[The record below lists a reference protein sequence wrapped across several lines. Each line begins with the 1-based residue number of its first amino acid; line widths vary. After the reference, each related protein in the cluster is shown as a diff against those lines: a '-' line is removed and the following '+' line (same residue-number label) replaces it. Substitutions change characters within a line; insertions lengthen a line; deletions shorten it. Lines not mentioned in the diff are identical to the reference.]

1 VARAAAA
8 DTPAAAAASAA
19 ASAGVDGSGGDLSGL
34 LLVLAVS
41 VASSWSIVVTG
52 RHTLGMTAIVSQQ
65 ASSYVIKYGETLLPV
80 VAEGD
85 SLAVQARR
93 LRGRKDR

>member
-1 VARAAAA
+1 MITV
-8 DTPAAAAASAA
+8 
-19 ASAGVDGSGGDLSGL
+19 VVGL
-34 LLVLAVS
+34 
-41 VASSWSIVVTG
+41 
-52 RHTLGMTAIVSQQ
+52 HTLRMTAMVSQQ

-93 LRGRKDR
+93 LRGRRDR

>member
-1 VARAAAA
+1 MIIA
-8 DTPAAAAASAA
+8 
-19 ASAGVDGSGGDLSGL
+19 
-34 LLVLAVS
+34 
-41 VASSWSIVVTG
+41 VTG
-52 RHTLGMTAIVSQQ
+52 LHTLRMTAIVSQQ